1 MYNPELG
8 ITTLILIGSTAILI
22 GSFIIFFDKK
32 LKLKT
37 KKKRK

>member
-1 MYNPELG
+1 MLNPELG
-8 ITTLILIGSTAILI
+8 ITTLILMGSTAVLI

-32 LKLKT
+32 ARIKL